1 MNKTIL
7 VSAYGCEPNKG
18 SEPGLGWDW
27 VSDLAKYNRV
37 IVITRSNNKQ
47 AIEKVN
53 QNSNLIFYYY
63 DVPKRISF
71 WKKGEK
77 GIYLYYYLWQ
87 IGCYKLA
94 KKLYAQEKIDL
105 AIAMTF
111 GTIWLPTF
119 LYKLPCKFV
128 WGPLGGGEGVPKE
141 LQSVLN
147 RKQKFYE
154 KIRYINKKV
163 SLTNPWFRP
172 ACKKAELIIC
182 KTNDTLACIP
192 EKYKEK
198 CMTFIETGIHE
209 SDLAMY
215 ERYRENKDEKEFRN
229 DFVINAM
236 LRPYKLVP
244 LGVEAFAKVH
254 NRHPESRLHIL
265 GDGEDKGKILGLIEK
280 YQLKD
285 AVVLH
290 GRVSHDEAL
299 KIMSG
304 VCAVM
309 ITSAREQGSYVML
322 EAMVLKRPIICF
334 KTSGMAVMVTDKT
347 GIFIDIESPDK
358 AINDFA
364 NAATKMLEDR
374 NFSHQMGE
382 NGYRRIIEDLTYSNK
397 MKKLDGILEKM

>member
-1 MNKTIL
+1 
-7 VSAYGCEPNKG
+7 
-18 SEPGLGWDW
+18 
-27 VSDLAKYNRV
+27 
-37 IVITRSNNKQ
+37 
-47 AIEKVN
+47 
-53 QNSNLIFYYY
+53 
-63 DVPKRISF
+63 
-71 WKKGEK
+71 
-77 GIYLYYYLWQ
+77 
-87 IGCYKLA
+87 
-94 KKLYAQEKIDL
+94 
-105 AIAMTF
+105 
-111 GTIWLPTF
+111 
-119 LYKLPCKFV
+119 
-128 WGPLGGGEGVPKE
+128 
-141 LQSVLN
+141 
-147 RKQKFYE
+147 
-154 KIRYINKKV
+154 
-163 SLTNPWFRP
+163 
-172 ACKKAELIIC
+172 
-182 KTNDTLACIP
+182 
-192 EKYKEK
+192 
-198 CMTFIETGIHE
+198 
-209 SDLAMY
+209 
-215 ERYRENKDEKEFRN
+215 
-229 DFVINAM
+229 M